1 MNKIHFNVP
10 PYIEGAEQYISEAI
24 ASHAICGDNRFTFLC
39 QEIMEQK
46 FSAMKIHLT
55 TSGTAALEMACLLA
69 DIGPGDEVILPSF
82 TFSSTANAILLF
94 GGIPVF
100 VDIRPDTKNIDEKLI
115 DEAITEKT
123 KAIMVVHY
131 AGVGCEMDEIM
142 AIAKRH
148 GLLVIEDAAQAV
160 NATYKGKYL
169 GTIGDFGCFSFHE
182 TKNYSMGEGGAILI
196 NNPSYLDRAM
206 IIREKGTNRT
216 QFKNGQVDKYM
227 WVDKGSSYLPSD
239 ILAAYLY
246 PQLLK
251 MDEINE
257 DRRKSFA
264 LYMKLLKPL
273 EDKGCID
280 LPIVP
285 SECVHNGHMFYV
297 MCHDLK
303 DRENL
308 QVYLRENRIGSAFH
322 YVPLH
327 SAPEGLKEGR
337 MASEDR
343 YTTDT
348 YERLLRLPMYYH
360 LSEEEISQVCGC
372 ISAYYEQQER

>member
-115 DEAITEKT
+115 EEAITEKT

-372 ISAYYEQQER
+372 ISAYYEQ

>member
-94 GGIPVF
+94 GGVPVF

-115 DEAITEKT
+115 EEAITEKT

-131 AGVGCEMDEIM
+131 AGVGCEMDQIM

-160 NATYKGKYL
+160 NAT
-169 GTIGDFGCFSFHE
+169 
-182 TKNYSMGEGGAILI
+182 
-196 NNPSYLDRAM
+196 
-206 IIREKGTNRT
+206 
-216 QFKNGQVDKYM
+216 
-227 WVDKGSSYLPSD
+227 
-239 ILAAYLY
+239 
-246 PQLLK
+246 
-251 MDEINE
+251 
-257 DRRKSFA
+257 
-264 LYMKLLKPL
+264 
-273 EDKGCID
+273 
-280 LPIVP
+280 
-285 SECVHNGHMFYV
+285 
-297 MCHDLK
+297 
-303 DRENL
+303 
-308 QVYLRENRIGSAFH
+308 
-322 YVPLH
+322 
-327 SAPEGLKEGR
+327 
-337 MASEDR
+337 
-343 YTTDT
+343 
-348 YERLLRLPMYYH
+348 
-360 LSEEEISQVCGC
+360 
-372 ISAYYEQQER
+372 

>member
-115 DEAITEKT
+115 EEAITEKT

-308 QVYLRENRIGSAFH
+308 QAYLRENRIGSAFH

-372 ISAYYEQQER
+372 ISAYYEQ